1 MKVHTFD
8 SGFEAPSASANAGRE
23 LVPDG
28 SHVFLIREANEGP
41 HAFPDTF
48 SGDYLNLTLATKTGS
63 YGFVWVSLGT
73 SDKDKALAASLAAAL
88 GMSAD
93 EWADAEPQDLCA
105 RSVRATTRQVTSQRG
120 KTRVYVNAFSPAE
133 EQEPVRKP
141 GARTPAQKV
150 AAAKGVEAGGEDDVP
165 F

>member
-8 SGFEAPSASANAGRE
+8 NGFEAPAVNAGRE

-28 SHVFLIREANEGP
+28 THAFIIREASEGP
-41 HAFPDTF
+41 HKFPETYP
-48 SGDYLNLTLATKTGS
+48 GDFLSLTLATKNGN

-73 SDKDKALAASLAAAL
+73 GDKDQAVAASLATAL

-93 EWADAEPQDLCA
+93 EWADAEPGDLAA
-105 RSVRATTRQVTSQRG
+105 RSVRATTRQVTSKMGR
-120 KTRVYVNAFSPAE
+120 TRVYVNQFLPIEEETAKKPA
-133 EQEPVRKP
+133 
-141 GARTPAQKV
+141 ARTPAQKV
-150 AAAKGVEAGGEDDVP
+150 AAAKGEEAGGADEIP

>member
-8 SGFEAPSASANAGRE
+8 SGFEAPAVNAGRE

-28 SHVFLIREANEGP
+28 THAFIIREASEGP
-41 HAFPDTF
+41 HKFPDNYP
-48 SGDYLNLTLATKTGS
+48 GDFLNLTLATKTGN

-73 SDKDKALAASLAAAL
+73 GDKDQAVAASLAAAL

-93 EWADAEPQDLCA
+93 EWADAEPEDLAA
-105 RSVRATTRQVTSQRG
+105 RSVRATTRQVTSKMGR
-120 KTRVYVNAFSPAE
+120 TRVYVNQFLPIEEELAKKPA
-133 EQEPVRKP
+133 
-141 GARTPAQKV
+141 ARTPLQK
-150 AAAKGVEAGGEDDVP
+150 AKAHAEQAGGEAGGDDIP